1 LENKPTQEKTA
12 TKQLKSPLCLPFH
25 SYRRQRTKTTGY
37 MLYLI
42 TVAIGFAGWY
52 LWKWYALPISIVIA
66 VLFSSL
72 YSIIEAKHI
81 QKRTDL
87 NIDGQEM
94 AFSDESAV
102 ASLEPTTR
110 DPEEYRAYI
119 DSLPE
124 DESDEKNY
132 DDIWSRAKKIEVVGP
147 DFFGRYSIYV
157 DPKSNV
163 AIFLPKSNKTL
174 HIFIGDIYRANRW
187 IVCDIKGLKVI
198 DKTPPEEA
206 YQWKINPR
214 DIWYGGTGLTGLPP
228 GKSGYKGEVLSF
240 EDFIDEIND
249 EWLDIKIKEYM
260 RMMGS
265 T

>member
-1 LENKPTQEKTA
+1 MYQHKAAETVG
-12 TKQLKSPLCLPFH
+12 
-25 SYRRQRTKTTGY
+25 YRRQRANTAGY
-37 MLYLI
+37 MLCLI
-42 TVAIGFAGWY
+42 TMAIGLAGWH
-52 LWKWYALPISIVIA
+52 LWRWYALLISIVIA
-66 VLFSSL
+66 VLLGSL
-72 YSIIEAKHI
+72 YSIIAAKRI
-81 QKRTDL
+81 QKKTGL
-87 NIDGQEM
+87 NIDEQEM
-94 AFSDESAV
+94 AFRETVV
-102 ASLEPTTR
+102 ASLDPTTR
-110 DPEEYRAYI
+110 DSEEYRAYL

-124 DESDEKNY
+124 DESDEKDY

-163 AIFLPKSNKTL
+163 AIFLPKSDKSL

-187 IVCDIKGLKVI
+187 IICDIKGLKVI
-198 DKTPPEEA
+198 DKTPLEEA
-206 YQWKINPR
+206 YQWKINPK
-214 DIWYGGTGLTGLPP
+214 DIWYRGTGLPP
-228 GKSGYKGEVLSF
+228 GKSGYRGEVLSF

>member
-1 LENKPTQEKTA
+1 MYQRKASETVG
-12 TKQLKSPLCLPFH
+12 
-25 SYRRQRTKTTGY
+25 YRRQRAKKTGY
-37 MLYLI
+37 MLCLI
-42 TVAIGFAGWY
+42 AMAIGFAGWY
-52 LWKWYALPISIVIA
+52 LWKWYALLISIVISI
-66 VLFSSL
+66 LLDSL

-81 QKRTDL
+81 QKKTGL
-87 NIDGQEM
+87 NIDEQEM
-94 AFSDESAV
+94 AFRESAV
-102 ASLEPTTR
+102 ASLDPTTR
-110 DPEEYRAYI
+110 DPEQYRVYL

-124 DESDEKNY
+124 DESDEKDY

-174 HIFIGDIYRANRW
+174 HIFIGDIFRANRW
-187 IVCDIKGLKVI
+187 IICDIKGLKVI
-198 DKTPPEEA
+198 DKNLSDEA
-206 YQWKINPR
+206 YQWKINPK
-214 DIWYGGTGLTGLPP
+214 DIWYKGTRLPS
-228 GKSGYKGEVLSF
+228 GKSDYKGKVLSF

-265 T
+265 K

>member
-1 LENKPTQEKTA
+1 MMVKI
-12 TKQLKSPLCLPFH
+12 PLCLPFH
-25 SYRRQRTKTTGY
+25 SYTRQITKTTGY
-37 MLYLI
+37 LIYLI
-42 TVAIGFAGWY
+42 TMAIGFAGWY
-52 LWKWYALPISIVIA
+52 LWKWYALPISIVVA
-66 VLFSSL
+66 LLFSSF

-87 NIDGQEM
+87 DIDGQEM
-94 AFSDESAV
+94 AFSESAV

-110 DPEEYRAYI
+110 DPEEYCAYI

-124 DESDEKNY
+124 DESDEKDY
-132 DDIWSRAKKIEVVGP
+132 DGNWSQAKKIEVVGP

-163 AIFLPKSNKTL
+163 AIFLPKSNKIL
-174 HIFIGDIYRANRW
+174 HVFIGDIYRAHRW

-206 YQWKINPR
+206 YQWKINRR
-214 DIWYGGTGLTGLPP
+214 DIWYGGTGLPP
-228 GKSGYKGEVLSF
+228 GKSGYRGKVLSF

>member
-1 LENKPTQEKTA
+1 MYQHKVAETVG
-12 TKQLKSPLCLPFH
+12 
-25 SYRRQRTKTTGY
+25 YRRQRAKTTGY
-37 MLYLI
+37 MLCLI
-42 TVAIGFAGWY
+42 TMGIGFAGWY

-66 VLFSSL
+66 VLLGSL
-72 YSIIEAKHI
+72 YSKIEAKRI
-81 QKRTDL
+81 QKKTGL
-87 NIDGQEM
+87 NIDEKEM
-94 AFSDESAV
+94 AFRESAV
-102 ASLEPTTR
+102 ASLDPTTR

-119 DSLPE
+119 DLLPD
-124 DESDEKNY
+124 DESDEKDY

-157 DPKSNV
+157 DSKSNV

-174 HIFIGDIYRANRW
+174 HIFIGDIFRANRW
-187 IVCDIKGLKVI
+187 IICDITGLKVI

-206 YQWKINPR
+206 YQWKINPD
-214 DIWYGGTGLTGLPP
+214 DICYRGTGLPS
-228 GKSGYKGEVLSF
+228 GKSGYRGKVLSF

-265 T
+265 K